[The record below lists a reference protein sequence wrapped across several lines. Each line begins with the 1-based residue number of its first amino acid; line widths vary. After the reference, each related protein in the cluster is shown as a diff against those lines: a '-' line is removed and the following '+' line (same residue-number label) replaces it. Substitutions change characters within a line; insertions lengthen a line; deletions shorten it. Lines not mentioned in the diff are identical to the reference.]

1 MKKCYSIFVFLCL
14 TLCLSSCKNN
24 KVPTVEGPSVVDVE
38 IIEMNDIHGHIE
50 QNVSYKSGISNAAY
64 AVEMFRE
71 RNEYDNTLLVGNG
84 DMLQETAISRL
95 SYGEVVIECM
105 DEMKFDFMGV
115 GNHEFDWGFDK
126 ILNYFDGVESNG
138 EANFPLINSNIYYQN
153 EILTSDKIFDSLIIE
168 KENVKCYY

>member
-64 AVEMFRE
+64 AVVNSMHITVIDAIKMFK
-71 RNEYDNTLLVGNG
+71 T
-84 DMLQETAISRL
+84 
-95 SYGEVVIECM
+95 
-105 DEMKFDFMGV
+105 FDF
-115 GNHEFDWGFDK
+115 F
-126 ILNYFDGVESNG
+126 IS
-138 EANFPLINSNIYYQN
+138 
-153 EILTSDKIFDSLIIE
+153 
-168 KENVKCYY
+168 